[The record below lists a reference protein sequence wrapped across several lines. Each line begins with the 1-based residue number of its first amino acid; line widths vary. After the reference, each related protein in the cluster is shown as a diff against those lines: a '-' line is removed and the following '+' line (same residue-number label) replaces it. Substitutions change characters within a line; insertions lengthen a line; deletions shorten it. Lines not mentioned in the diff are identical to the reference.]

1 MAENVIV
8 EKRSDGRNYEIDF
21 LKFIFAIFVLINHT
35 SVFIKENTSIDSMFL
50 SYLGWIGVWFF
61 FVVSGFLMV
70 ESVSKKNF
78 SVDTAG
84 KSSLNFVIRK
94 FGGIAVPYL
103 IAEFLLALIYVII
116 IQKGNAF
123 LVILKTIPDDLAIT
137 ASGIRIRF
145 NGPTW
150 YISAMLISML
160 FLCYLLIKKRDF
172 FLYVFSP
179 LCSILILGFM
189 YMQDSPLIDLNDR
202 FGFFSGAILRA
213 VAGLCS
219 GVVAWLVYKKITD
232 TKNSPIYTI
241 IEFVGWIVF
250 IISIFFQLKRDNQ
263 LVFVTMI
270 YMPALI
276 AVSFSRKSFLSKL
289 FKYSWMKCFGKLSL
303 LVYLNHFLAQ
313 QIVLKVFSEYSYKIC
328 ALIMFGFTVLL
339 ICVAYALE
347 LAVKRCIK
355 ALKNRKEVG
364 ENLDTKI

>member
-1 MAENVIV
+1 MAENVIA
-8 EKRSDGRNYEIDF
+8 KNCSSDGRNYEVDF
-21 LKFIFAIFVLINHT
+21 LKLVFAIFVLINHT
-35 SVFIKENTSIDSMFL
+35 SVFIKDNTRIDSMFL

-61 FVVSGFLMV
+61 FIVSGFLMV

-78 SVDTAG
+78 ASDSAG
-84 KSSLNFVIRK
+84 KSSLRFVIGK
-94 FGGIAVPYL
+94 FGSIAVPYL
-103 IAEFLLALIYVII
+103 IAEFLLVVIYVII
-116 IQKGNAF
+116 IQRGNAF
-123 LVILKTIPDDLAIT
+123 LAILKTIPDDLAIT
-137 ASGIRIRF
+137 ASGMRIRF

-179 LCSILILGFM
+179 LCSVLILGFM
-189 YMQDSPLIDLNDR
+189 YMQESPLIDLNGR

-219 GVVAWLVYKKITD
+219 GVVAWLIYKKIVEAKD
-232 TKNSPIYTI
+232 NHIYTI
-241 IEFVGWIVF
+241 IECLGWIVF

-276 AVSFSRKSFLSKL
+276 AVSFSRKSLISKL
-289 FKYSWMKCFGKLSL
+289 FRFGWMKCFGKLSL
-303 LVYLNHFLAQ
+303 LIYLNHYLAQ
-313 QIVLKVFSEYSYKIC
+313 QITLKWFSNYSYKIC
-328 ALIMFGFTVLL
+328 SLIMLGFTVLL
-339 ICVAYALE
+339 ICVAWVLE

-355 ALKNRKEVG
+355 AIKNNEKG
-364 ENLDTKI
+364 NKIDT